1 MSQPSFSP
9 PAGVPV
15 ADIDFTS
22 WQMCN
27 DPYPVLRE
35 IRELGPLVWNKRGH
49 WMTAHDK
56 VCREILNRP
65 GPLGQEGAMANFFG
79 AEAFISI
86 DEVARHNA
94 LRSVWM
100 TAFRRD
106 VLTAL
111 ACVIR
116 TYAEDMLETVG
127 VRFRAGE
134 SPDLVPGFCRPLPA
148 YVISFMMG
156 IPDDMMQTVVEWS
169 DLMANSASGG
179 FPIDYDNDPAWLAG
193 ERAKKKLGAYL
204 YEQIDYRR
212 SHRGEDL
219 ISQIVHSEVGRTLSD
234 EAMMVNT
241 RQLLFAGNETTANWL
256 AHIVVVLGRH
266 PEVRRQIIADP
277 SLTAQA
283 LDEIM
288 RWEPV
293 VHTLPRG
300 VRGDDVVIA
309 GQKLENG
316 VEVVMLFGG
325 ANRDPE
331 RYEDPERF
339 NIHRERN
346 ANLGFGYGLHSCL
359 GVTLARIEA
368 LEATKAF
375 LAHFPEYE
383 LTAPAP
389 SFATF
394 PMRGPGPIHI
404 VPGGK

>member
-1 MSQPSFSP
+1 MSHPSFSP
-9 PAGVPV
+9 PAGAPV

-22 WQMCN
+22 SQMCN

-49 WMTAHDK
+49 WMTARDK

-65 GPLGQEGAMANFFG
+65 GPLGQQGAMRNFFG

-94 LRSVWM
+94 LRGVWM

-106 VLTAL
+106 VLTAMTG
-111 ACVIR
+111 VIR
-116 TYAEDMLETVG
+116 TYAEDMLRTVERP
-127 VRFRAGE
+127 VSRRRE
-134 SPDLVPGFCRPLPA
+134 PGSRPVLLPPLPA
-148 YVISFMMG
+148 YVIAYMMG

-204 YEQIDYRR
+204 YEQIEYRR

-256 AHIVVVLGRH
+256 AHIVVALGRH

-288 RWEPV
+288 RWEPSFIRCRAACTATTSSSPV
-293 VHTLPRG
+293 SSWRMASRWSCSWAAPTAIPSAMT
-300 VRGDDVVIA
+300 I
-309 GQKLENG
+309 
-316 VEVVMLFGG
+316 
-325 ANRDPE
+325 
-331 RYEDPERF
+331 
-339 NIHRERN
+339 RN
-346 ANLGFGYGLHSCL
+346 AS
-359 GVTLARIEA
+359 TSIASAR
-368 LEATKAF
+368 
-375 LAHFPEYE
+375 
-383 LTAPAP
+383 
-389 SFATF
+389 
-394 PMRGPGPIHI
+394 PISASAI
-404 VPGGK
+404 VCIAASA